1 MKPTVYNVKNVYL
14 TSEVAELLGYEP
26 NYLLRVAKGLME
38 AGIITEEDGR
48 PAGNRNY
55 LFNEK
60 AVFQLQLKLNPKTYY
75 LTSSEDYSCIHLSTM
90 CALGIFPPSDGW
102 IALDDSSLVQACKEA
117 VDDGALDEFLEEHD
131 LDSSEHYFI
140 CDTEE
145 DIVNLE
151 FLNEKMLNGH
161 LYNLETLNPVTWEEF
176 LSCERFVYQVDKNGQ
191 LMIEEVEAE
200 LRPLNEEK
208 TLFKNKKTDEYVMYA
223 SFDDSHVNE
232 AVEFSAS
239 DDCVPYLDLK
249 KEDLYQA
256 LANDFDL
263 TVHYKTFEH
272 WDNQPY
278 FETENGE
285 IIEIM
290 STSVIG
296 NSLTIGQKDVYHLVE
311 DIQTAI

>member
-1 MKPTVYNVKNVYL
+1 
-14 TSEVAELLGYEP
+14 
-26 NYLLRVAKGLME
+26 
-38 AGIITEEDGR
+38 
-48 PAGNRNY
+48 
-55 LFNEK
+55 
-60 AVFQLQLKLNPKTYY
+60 
-75 LTSSEDYSCIHLSTM
+75 
-90 CALGIFPPSDGW
+90 
-102 IALDDSSLVQACKEA
+102 
-117 VDDGALDEFLEEHD
+117 
-131 LDSSEHYFI
+131 
-140 CDTEE
+140 
-145 DIVNLE
+145 
-151 FLNEKMLNGH
+151 
-161 LYNLETLNPVTWEEF
+161 
-176 LSCERFVYQVDKNGQ
+176 
-191 LMIEEVEAE
+191 
-200 LRPLNEEK
+200 
-208 TLFKNKKTDEYVMYA
+208 MYA